1 MFFRTFDFLALHIT
15 TRNVEPAVNINRSPM
30 IILLS
35 YSPVAAIA
43 DGAAML
49 TVKTSDT
56 ITLAVVPA
64 LYSSLAAYRTSYV
77 PAASPVISI
86 PVTGIYTES
95 VESLYSIAGVVPVIF
110 PIEPLTSE
118 GAAYIIFMRYSVIQI
133 LLGGT
138 NRT

>member
-1 MFFRTFDFLALHIT
+1 
-15 TRNVEPAVNINRSPM
+15 M

-138 NRT
+138 NRTDDFA